1 MVNEMTHID
10 KIMAFGQRVVDNLNA
25 KGVNAELSDGALTLA
40 DKILDISTDTITFIT
55 SIVLSTP
62 QDRYNQYDTININA
76 LLSTSRQ
83 NQGVILHGL
92 LENGTIVIKENGQT
106 LENITTNSN
115 GIATYTI
122 DEAEVGN
129 YTYTAHY
136 AGNTYFLAS
145 TSNQLNIQVIA
156 NHLAVI
162 YKNRAN
168 YYYNGGSPNFTSF
181 SNGILTASTTS
192 GSVVLVPFTDQTDWE
207 IEFDLWI
214 DKGQNGFFYVGSR
227 TCFSVGRN
235 QNAKIEFQRNINGT
249 KTTLQKF
256 DNIFID
262 DWQRWNIKY
271 TNGYF
276 SVTIDGTTM
285 NCDTQINDVLPYI
298 GLRKYTNGDMRIK
311 DFNVIEAIE

>member
-192 GSVVLVPFTDQTDWE
+192 GSVVLVPFTDQTDW
-207 IEFDLWI
+207 
-214 DKGQNGFFYVGSR
+214 
-227 TCFSVGRN
+227 
-235 QNAKIEFQRNINGT
+235 
-249 KTTLQKF
+249 
-256 DNIFID
+256 
-262 DWQRWNIKY
+262 
-271 TNGYF
+271 
-276 SVTIDGTTM
+276 
-285 NCDTQINDVLPYI
+285 
-298 GLRKYTNGDMRIK
+298 
-311 DFNVIEAIE
+311 